1 MNNLSKI
8 VLTADGKKIGYVLDV
23 AVDFDT
29 MQKSGYYVVDEE
41 SEGEFLLRLQDILC
55 VSESFLL
62 IEDESR
68 LEFVTERKTIFGKQ
82 LLGEKAE
89 DFGRLQSLVFGKNKC
104 EKFVTDKAEVAS
116 RFVKSVGDDFIMLR
130 LKKRKKNAAKFDFN
144 FSNLDGVVEIQGA
157 QYLREKVPV
166 SAPEKISLS
175 AKYYVGKICTQDIL
189 GYNNEKIVGKGEV
202 VTKSVVEKAKKH
214 NKLNHLFFA
223 VKK

>member
-1 MNNLSKI
+1 M
-8 VLTADGKKIGYVLDV
+8 
-23 AVDFDT
+23 
-29 MQKSGYYVVDEE
+29 
-41 SEGEFLLRLQDILC
+41 
-55 VSESFLL
+55 
-62 IEDESR
+62 
-68 LEFVTERKTIFGKQ
+68 
-82 LLGEKAE
+82 
-89 DFGRLQSLVFGKNKC
+89 
-104 EKFVTDKAEVAS
+104 
-116 RFVKSVGDDFIMLR
+116 
-130 LKKRKKNAAKFDFN
+130 
-144 FSNLDGVVEIQGA
+144 EIQGA